1 MLRIALKVVGIEL
14 CDLSLLFGVVL
25 VEVKSFFIQNVSNN
39 VGADLIVGTKGE
51 QVFQSLGESRKM
63 VVNFEL
69 ASKLGE
75 GLQLPEEG
83 EVFSGILEKC
93 QKMINYWAL

>member
-1 MLRIALKVVGIEL
+1 VLRIALKVVGIEL
-14 CDLSLLFGVVL
+14 CDLSLLFGFVL

-75 GLQLPEEG
+75 GLQLPEKG
-83 EVFSGILEKC
+83 EVFSGILEKR